1 MRDYRSLKWI
11 FSTLILLVLL
21 VGCNAPTDDGG
32 GPPPPGQAPTGDY
45 GDAPDGG
52 TTDYPD
58 PFVQDGQFPTLF
70 ASNGARTL
78 KTDEA
83 TLGPSASDEVDAN
96 DPADPDGAPNLTNTD
111 SDDGL
116 VNFFITL
123 TAIPPPTTLSVEVF
137 APAGSPGGT
146 FYVNAII
153 DLNMD
158 GQWGGQG
165 ANGELEW
172 VVQNQPV
179 QVVPGGSTPFTSP
192 PFAFSN
198 GNLLPDGAYMRLA
211 LTKERVPGN
220 WDGTGEFSSGEIEDH
235 FIKLPQ
241 FGGKEGPILSVDCN
255 GPYTPTSPV
264 FCTVTNLRPVAG
276 NFTYTLRW
284 IGGGSVNV
292 PIATCAPGAPAG
304 GPVPIGASGVV
315 VITCASTAGTTPTT
329 WQFTAK
335 VKDPPAVVVD
345 GGIELGHSEESTAE
359 FEFEGQKVWSV
370 YVGYLMGMFEH
381 FSDFSRVLVD
391 VVIYGDDP
399 VPMEGASVTLTMK
412 SPGGGT
418 ETQTVVTDAE
428 GQAHVEFDIFVY
440 GRYEVTVDN
449 IEGEG
454 MAYKPMLNSASSV
467 EVNVG
472 SEVETFEGLQDVPSF
487 VAALNSAFA
496 AGDVGALLQGL
507 HPAVIDLYD
516 TEACMTYL
524 WSIIENPIQL
534 EVLEVTALESW
545 LWERDGVSTEVPN
558 AFAVGVNRT
567 VQEQTDQIMVHFAR
581 REAGSLSWFTDCG
594 DPLE

>member
-1 MRDYRSLKWI
+1 MRDYRPLKWI
-11 FSTLILLVLL
+11 FCTLILLVLV

-32 GPPPPGQAPTGDY
+32 EPPPPGQAPTGDY

-78 KTDEA
+78 RTDEA
-83 TLGPSASDEVDAN
+83 TLGPTASAEVDAN
-96 DPADPDGAPNLTNTD
+96 DPADPDGVQNLTNTD

-116 VNFFITL
+116 VNFFIKL
-123 TAIPPPTTLSVEVF
+123 TAIPPPTTLSVEVH

-179 QVVPGGSTPFTSP
+179 QVVPGGVTPFTSP
-192 PFAFSN
+192 AFAFSN

-211 LTKERVPGN
+211 LTKERVPDN

-235 FIKLPQ
+235 FIRLPA
-241 FGGKEGPILSVDCN
+241 GKEIPILSVDCN
-255 GPYTPTSPV
+255 GPYIPTQLV
-264 FCTVTNLRPVAG
+264 TCIVTNLRPVGG
-276 NFTYTLRW
+276 NFTYALRW

-292 PIATCAPGAPAG
+292 PIATCNPGAPAG
-304 GPVPIGASGVV
+304 GPVAIAGNGVV
-315 VITCASTAGTTPTT
+315 PITCASTAGTTPTT

-345 GGIELGHSEESTAE
+345 GGIELGHSSESTAE
-359 FEFEGQKVWSV
+359 FEFEGQKVWSI
-370 YVGYLMGMFEH
+370 YVGYLMGLFEH
-381 FSDFSRVLVD
+381 FEDFSRVLVD

-399 VPMEGASVTLTMK
+399 VPMEGATVTLTMK

-428 GQAHVEFDIFVY
+428 GQAHAEFDIFVY

-449 IEGEG
+449 IEGED
-454 MAYKPMLNSASSV
+454 MAYKPMLNAASSV

-472 SEVETFEGLQDVPSF
+472 PEVETFEGLQDVPSF

-496 AGDVGALLQGL
+496 TGDVGALLQGL
-507 HPAVIDLYD
+507 HPAVIDLYG

-524 WSIIENPIQL
+524 WSIIENPIAL

-545 LWERDGVSTEVPN
+545 LWERDGVSTDILN

-581 REAGSLSWFTDCG
+581 LEAGSLSWFTDCG